1 MPMSAPEDQVTQE
14 PTDMLLHDLRRFLH
28 DARDQHEILLK
39 ILESMTNASA
49 RFEGQEAVVK
59 RVFQTLKHQVETGI
73 TVHVDADLRA
83 HAARVAA
90 STAPLASELEQ
101 TRKVIRR
108 LSIMIVSVSLIGGFI
123 GGLAGVLVALQLL

>member
-1 MPMSAPEDQVTQE
+1 
-14 PTDMLLHDLRRFLH
+14 MLLHDLRRFLH
-28 DARDQHEILLK
+28 DARDQHEVLLK
-39 ILESMTNASA
+39 ILGSMTNASA
-49 RFEGQEAVVK
+49 RMEGQEAVVK
-59 RVFQTLKHQVETGI
+59 RVFQTLKQQVETGV

-90 STAPLASELEQ
+90 STASLASELEQ
-101 TRKVIRR
+101 TRKMIRR